1 MALTDSQ
8 KVDVRRWAGYA
19 VSGDDQVIVFSDP
32 VYFHSGPPGGLNA
45 LTMAGRL
52 DHLTESEE
60 TVLINTFL
68 TPLASL
74 EAAIPTVGDNLDT
87 DAAAVWKRNVNE
99 QSDRERLFK
108 SVCRRMCAF
117 LGVPPG
123 PGLGAGGANISL
135 VRA

>member
-1 MALTDSQ
+1 MALTDAQ
-8 KVDVRRWAGYA
+8 KVDVRRWAGYP
-19 VSGDDQVIVFSDP
+19 VSGDASVVVYSDP
-32 VYFHSGPPGGLNA
+32 VYFHAGPRDGLNA
-45 LTMAGRL
+45 LTLEGRL
-52 DHLTESEE
+52 DHLTEGEE
-60 TVLINTFL
+60 TVLVNVYL
-68 TPLASL
+68 TPLTAL

-87 DAAAVWKRNVNE
+87 DVAAVWKRNVNE

-123 PGLGAGGANISL
+123 PGLGSGNGISL